1 MTYNTHLKSI
11 FCNLFLQKAQTEFAL
26 CVHQLN
32 HNASAAITSWQSR
45 SHHRWPHW
53 YWPGTSSAMLESSQN
68 DLTGT
73 YCQAI
78 ALEYLRNGANV
89 SISHL
94 GGPKEDDLL
103 EAMRKDV
110 NEIEAGADKTRFI
123 TVAGDISQ
131 PETGQDFVAK
141 TVEAFGRLDVFVSN
155 AGVCQFAEFLE

>member
-1 MTYNTHLKSI
+1 MGRCS
-11 FCNLFLQKAQTEFAL
+11 
-26 CVHQLN
+26 
-32 HNASAAITSWQSR
+32 
-45 SHHRWPHW
+45 
-53 YWPGTSSAMLESSQN
+53 
-68 DLTGT
+68 
-73 YCQAI
+73 QAI
-78 ALEYLRNGANV
+78 ALEYLRHGANV

-131 PETGQDFVAK
+131 PETGRQFVAK
-141 TVEAFGRLDVFVSN
+141 TVELFGRLDVFVSN